1 MSFRLFAIGLTASFG
16 LAWLSV
22 VVVPFFQLRTPSPV
36 SFKEGIDEKTGL
48 YHPKRAGRVVN
59 GAAVYAENGC
69 YLCHTQVVRPT
80 YAGMDVARPDVAGL
94 SPALHPDGIDS
105 RRESNVF
112 DYLGLDYA
120 MIGKSRVGPDLMNLM
135 ARVEARIRTKAKA
148 DKDPEKRE
156 LTDGQVAGIAREYL
170 YKHLYDARTIPAVAD
185 WSSCPPM
192 PFLFEEREIT
202 GQRSERALDVPL
214 EDGWEIVPTDRADSL
229 VSYLLSLRHDDAVPA
244 SMDYAPPAAA
254 GDSQG

>member
-22 VVVPFFQLRTPSPV
+22 VVVPFFKLRTPSPV
-36 SFKEGIDEKTGL
+36 MFQEGFDEQTGL
-48 YHPKRAGRVVN
+48 YHPKRAGRVAN
-59 GAAVYAENGC
+59 GAAVYAEDGC

-80 YAGMDVARPDVAGL
+80 YAGMDLARPDIGGL
-94 SPALHPDGIDS
+94 SPALNPDGIDS

-120 MIGKSRVGPDLMNLM
+120 MIGKSRVGPDLMNLVP
-135 ARVEARIRTKAKA
+135 RLKARIRAKAKEN
-148 DKDPEKRE
+148 KDPDKRE
-156 LTDGQVAGIAREYL
+156 LSDGEVAGRARDYL
-170 YKHLYDARTIPAVAD
+170 YRHLYDARTIPALAN

-192 PFLFEEREIT
+192 PFLFKKQEIT
-202 GQRSERALDVPL
+202 GQRSDSALDVPV

-229 VSYLLSLRHDDAVPA
+229 VSYLLSLHHDDPVPQ
-244 SMDYAPPAAA
+244 SMDYAPAAAA
-254 GDSQG
+254 GNTQG